1 MTGEMTQ
8 YFRTRDGDMWEDGR
22 WFDMGEQDLSDLLEI
37 CEDQID
43 MSDPKNRGDCT
54 DNYEDIADENRRRT
68 EVIAQTIL
76 RILGALDNVI
86 AANALADEMTTENED
101 LSDDNDV
108 HEETLTV
115 VQFYMRVDEM
125 EAMMA
130 EVTK

>member
-1 MTGEMTQ
+1 
-8 YFRTRDGDMWEDGR
+8 
-22 WFDMGEQDLSDLLEI
+22 MGEQDLSDLLEI

-43 MSDPKNRGDCT
+43 MSDPNDT
-54 DNYEDIADENRRRT
+54 ETYADNYEDIEDKNRRRT
-68 EVIAQTIL
+68 EVIAQTIM
-76 RILGALDNVI
+76 RRLGALDNVI

>member
-1 MTGEMTQ
+1 
-8 YFRTRDGDMWEDGR
+8 MWEDGR

-43 MSDPKNRGDCT
+43 MSDPNYTDNYA
-54 DNYEDIADENRRRT
+54 DNYEDIEDENRRRT
-68 EVIAQTIL
+68 EVIAQTIM
-76 RILGALDNVI
+76 RRLGALDNVI
-86 AANALADEMTTENED
+86 AANALADEMTTGNED

>member
-1 MTGEMTQ
+1 
-8 YFRTRDGDMWEDGR
+8 
-22 WFDMGEQDLSDLLEI
+22 MGKQDLSDLLEI

-43 MSDPKNRGDCT
+43 RSDPNDT
-54 DNYEDIADENRRRT
+54 DNYADNYEDIEDENRRRT
-68 EVIAQTIL
+68 EVRAQTIM
-76 RILGALDNVI
+76 RRLGALDNVI

-115 VQFYMRVDEM
+115 VQFYMRVNEM
-125 EAMMA
+125 EATMA

>member
-1 MTGEMTQ
+1 
-8 YFRTRDGDMWEDGR
+8 
-22 WFDMGEQDLSDLLEI
+22 MGEQDLSDLLEI
-37 CEDQID
+37 CEDKFD
-43 MSDPKNRGDCT
+43 MSDPNYT
-54 DNYEDIADENRRRT
+54 VNYADNYEDIEDENRRRT
-68 EVIAQTIL
+68 EVIAQTIM
-76 RILGALDNVI
+76 RRLGALDNVI